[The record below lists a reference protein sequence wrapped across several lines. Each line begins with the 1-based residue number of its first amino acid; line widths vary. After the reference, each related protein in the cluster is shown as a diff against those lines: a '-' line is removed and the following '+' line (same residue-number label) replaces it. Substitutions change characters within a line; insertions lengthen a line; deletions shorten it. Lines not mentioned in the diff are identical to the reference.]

1 MKQEE
6 GKKRNRQRET
16 ETEKRQ
22 CSGWNK
28 EGREERLREE
38 DMEKQGGGKN
48 KSKQFSWQSTQCREQ
63 IRILSINTDEQ
74 IKRFLPWAQNLR
86 AEINILDFHVR
97 NTFKLKP
104 SQDIKLM
111 DFF

>member
-1 MKQEE
+1 MFLQVIFQICKDVSPGKYISSHYVENNLTIIFRKMKQEE

-48 KSKQFSWQSTQCREQ
+48 KSKQFSWQSTQCRE
-63 IRILSINTDEQ
+63 
-74 IKRFLPWAQNLR
+74 
-86 AEINILDFHVR
+86 
-97 NTFKLKP
+97 
-104 SQDIKLM
+104 
-111 DFF
+111 